1 MQTNDSASRLQMRS
15 GRKVGFFMK
24 AMRVMILAVVA
35 LTACGPGGEDEQS
48 GDGYATS
55 QRALNEGCEDVNCQ
69 QPRAFMNPGNT
80 GGTTALPQDPV
91 PLHTGASAR
100 AAQTSGDLIKPR

>member
-1 MQTNDSASRLQMRS
+1 
-15 GRKVGFFMK
+15 MK

-55 QRALNEGCEDVNCQ
+55 ERAITQDCQEVQCQ
-69 QPRAFMNPGNT
+69 QERAFAGPQNP

-91 PLHTGASAR
+91 PLHTGATAR